1 MANNLLSI
9 NDLSKKEILEL
20 IEFANKF
27 FNDEGSFRR
36 ESLFPDKTIANVFC
50 EPSTRTKSSF
60 AIAAKNLGCSVIDF
74 NIENSSVQKG
84 ESIYE
89 TIDALNLMGVDL
101 CVLRHP
107 ESIIRELAETLPE
120 MVFVNA
126 GEGSISH
133 PTQALLDALAI
144 RRRLGRGL
152 EGLIVAICGDIAHS
166 RVARSNIHL
175 LSIMGARVRAVAP
188 PTLIPEGLER
198 LGVVVHHNMS
208 SGLKDADIIM
218 MLRLQTERMKGSYVP
233 SIREYYELYGLNSK
247 KLKMAKPHALIMHPG
262 PMNRGVEIDSEL
274 ADDID
279 RSLIREQVEMG
290 VAVRMASLQ
299 ALVDNQTV
307 PWAKNQS

>member
-20 IEFANKF
+20 IEFANNF

-120 MVFVNA
+120 MVFINA

-133 PTQALLDALAI
+133 PTQALLDLKTI
-144 RRRLGRGL
+144 IDHKDKLDDL
-152 EGLIVAICGDIAHS
+152 NIVVIGDLDHS
-166 RVARSNIHL
+166 RVTSSFVEGISNFDIGSLTFCGH
-175 LSIMGARVRAVAP
+175 
-188 PTLIPEGLER
+188 PEMCTKYRDPKIGRYEADMAKALQ
-198 LGVVVHHNMS
+198 
-208 SGLKDADIIM
+208 DADVVM
-218 MLRLQTERMKGSYVP
+218 TLRIQYERFEKELNLDLETYKSEYQLSSEKLENAKGDA
-233 SIREYYELYGLNSK
+233 I
-247 KLKMAKPHALIMHPG
+247 IMHPG
-262 PMNRGVEIDSEL
+262 PVNYIEITEAVYDSEN
-274 ADDID
+274 
-279 RSLIREQVEMG
+279 SVIRQQIANG
-290 VAVRMASLQ
+290 VAIRMAVLSRFLG
-299 ALVDNQTV
+299 
-307 PWAKNQS
+307 S

>member
-1 MANNLLSI
+1 MANNLISI

-20 IEFANKF
+20 IEFANNF

-120 MVFVNA
+120 MVFINA

-133 PTQALLDALAI
+133 PTQALLDLKTI
-144 RRRLGRGL
+144 IDHKDKLDDL
-152 EGLIVAICGDIAHS
+152 NIVIIGDLDHS
-166 RVARSNIHL
+166 RVTSSFVEGISNFDIGSLTFCGH
-175 LSIMGARVRAVAP
+175 
-188 PTLIPEGLER
+188 PEMCTKYRDPKIGRYEADMATALQ
-198 LGVVVHHNMS
+198 
-208 SGLKDADIIM
+208 DADVVM
-218 MLRLQTERMKGSYVP
+218 TLRIQYERFEKELNLDLETYKSEYQLSSEKLENAKGDA
-233 SIREYYELYGLNSK
+233 I
-247 KLKMAKPHALIMHPG
+247 IMHPG
-262 PMNRGVEIDSEL
+262 PVNYIEITEAVYDSEN
-274 ADDID
+274 
-279 RSLIREQVEMG
+279 SVIRQQIANG
-290 VAVRMASLQ
+290 VAVRMAVLSRFLG
-299 ALVDNQTV
+299 
-307 PWAKNQS
+307 S

>member
-20 IEFANKF
+20 IEFANNF

-89 TIDALNLMGVDL
+89 TIDALNLMGIDL

-120 MVFVNA
+120 MVFINA

-133 PTQALLDALAI
+133 PTQALLDLKTI
-144 RRRLGRGL
+144 IDHKDKLDDL
-152 EGLIVAICGDIAHS
+152 NIVIIGDLDHS
-166 RVARSNIHL
+166 RVTSSFVEGISNFDIGSLTFCGHPEMCTKYRDPKIGRYEADMATAL
-175 LSIMGARVRAVAP
+175 KGADVVMTLRIQYERFEKELNLDLETYKSEYQLSSEKFENAKG
-188 PTLIPEGLER
+188 
-198 LGVVVHHNMS
+198 
-208 SGLKDADIIM
+208 DAI
-218 MLRLQTERMKGSYVP
+218 
-233 SIREYYELYGLNSK
+233 
-247 KLKMAKPHALIMHPG
+247 IMHPG
-262 PMNRGVEIDSEL
+262 PVNYIEITEAVYDSEN
-274 ADDID
+274 
-279 RSLIREQVEMG
+279 SVIRQQIANG
-290 VAVRMASLQ
+290 VAIRMAVLSRFLG
-299 ALVDNQTV
+299 
-307 PWAKNQS
+307 S

>member
-1 MANNLLSI
+1 MADNLLSI

-20 IEFANKF
+20 IEFANNF

-60 AIAAKNLGCSVIDF
+60 EIAARNLGCSVIDF

-120 MVFVNA
+120 MVFINA

-133 PTQALLDALAI
+133 PTQALLDLKTI
-144 RRRLGRGL
+144 IDHKDKLDDL
-152 EGLIVAICGDIAHS
+152 NIVIIGDLDHS
-166 RVARSNIHL
+166 RVTSSFVEGISNFDIGSLTFCGH
-175 LSIMGARVRAVAP
+175 
-188 PTLIPEGLER
+188 PEMCTKYRDPKIGRYEADMATALQ
-198 LGVVVHHNMS
+198 
-208 SGLKDADIIM
+208 DADVVM
-218 MLRLQTERMKGSYVP
+218 TLRIQYERFEKELNLDLETYKSEYQLSSEKLENAKGDA
-233 SIREYYELYGLNSK
+233 I
-247 KLKMAKPHALIMHPG
+247 IMHPG
-262 PMNRGVEIDSEL
+262 PVNYIEITEAVYDSEN
-274 ADDID
+274 
-279 RSLIREQVEMG
+279 SVIRQQIANG
-290 VAVRMASLQ
+290 VAIRMAVLSRFLG
-299 ALVDNQTV
+299 
-307 PWAKNQS
+307 S

>member
-20 IEFANKF
+20 IEFANNF

-60 AIAAKNLGCSVIDF
+60 EIAARNLGCSVIDF

-120 MVFVNA
+120 MVFINA

-133 PTQALLDALAI
+133 PTQALLDLKTI
-144 RRRLGRGL
+144 IDHKDKLDDL
-152 EGLIVAICGDIAHS
+152 NIVIIGDLDHS
-166 RVARSNIHL
+166 RVTSSFVEGITNFDIGSLTFCGH
-175 LSIMGARVRAVAP
+175 
-188 PTLIPEGLER
+188 PEMCTKYRDPKIGRYEADMATALQ
-198 LGVVVHHNMS
+198 
-208 SGLKDADIIM
+208 DADVVM
-218 MLRLQTERMKGSYVP
+218 TLRIQYERFEKELNLDLETYKSEYQLSSEKLENAKGDA
-233 SIREYYELYGLNSK
+233 I
-247 KLKMAKPHALIMHPG
+247 IMHPG
-262 PMNRGVEIDSEL
+262 PVNYIEITEAVYDSEN
-274 ADDID
+274 
-279 RSLIREQVEMG
+279 SVIRQQIANG
-290 VAVRMASLQ
+290 VAIRMAVLSRFLG
-299 ALVDNQTV
+299 
-307 PWAKNQS
+307 S

>member
-20 IEFANKF
+20 IEFAGNF

-133 PTQALLDALAI
+133 PTQALLDLKTI
-144 RRRLGRGL
+144 IDHKDKLDDL
-152 EGLIVAICGDIAHS
+152 NIVIIGDLDHS
-166 RVARSNIHL
+166 RVTSSFVEGISNFDIGSLTFCGH
-175 LSIMGARVRAVAP
+175 
-188 PTLIPEGLER
+188 PEMCTKYRDPKIGRYEADMATALQ
-198 LGVVVHHNMS
+198 
-208 SGLKDADIIM
+208 DADVVM
-218 MLRLQTERMKGSYVP
+218 TLRIQYERFEKELNLDLETYKSEYQLSSEKLENAKGDA
-233 SIREYYELYGLNSK
+233 I
-247 KLKMAKPHALIMHPG
+247 IMHPG
-262 PMNRGVEIDSEL
+262 PVNYIEITEAVYDSEN
-274 ADDID
+274 
-279 RSLIREQVEMG
+279 SVIRQQIANG
-290 VAVRMASLQ
+290 VAVRMAVLSRFLG
-299 ALVDNQTV
+299 
-307 PWAKNQS
+307 S

>member
-20 IEFANKF
+20 IEFANNF

-107 ESIIRELAETLPE
+107 ESIIRELAETLPD
-120 MVFVNA
+120 MVFINA

-133 PTQALLDALAI
+133 PTQALIDLKTIIDHKDKLDDLN
-144 RRRLGRGL
+144 
-152 EGLIVAICGDIAHS
+152 IVIIGDLDHS
-166 RVARSNIHL
+166 RVTSSFVEGISNFDIGSLTFCGH
-175 LSIMGARVRAVAP
+175 
-188 PTLIPEGLER
+188 PEMCTKYRDPKIGRYEADMATALQ
-198 LGVVVHHNMS
+198 
-208 SGLKDADIIM
+208 DADVVM
-218 MLRLQTERMKGSYVP
+218 TLRIQYERFEKELNLDLETYKSEYQLSSEKLENAKGDA
-233 SIREYYELYGLNSK
+233 I
-247 KLKMAKPHALIMHPG
+247 IMHPG
-262 PMNRGVEIDSEL
+262 PVNYIEITEAVYDSEN
-274 ADDID
+274 
-279 RSLIREQVEMG
+279 SVIRQQIANG
-290 VAVRMASLQ
+290 VAIRMAVLSRFLG
-299 ALVDNQTV
+299 
-307 PWAKNQS
+307 S